1 METKTI
7 KLVSHNF
14 QAEFF
19 IQILQINGEVA
30 ERLIAEGKEQSYWRV
45 IYNYLKGSEF
55 PWTLGA
61 QDRALDLSDNI
72 RGICTSD
79 FIVWATSVLTD
90 CWIYQKGEPFVH
102 GAVEEIVT

>member
-7 KLVSHNF
+7 KLINHNF

-19 IQILQINGEVA
+19 IQVKGANTEQ
-30 ERLIAEGKEQSYWRV
+30 LIAEGKELSYWRV

-55 PWTLGA
+55 PWILGA

-72 RGICTSD
+72 RGICKSE

-90 CWIYQKGEPFVH
+90 CWIYQKGEQFVH
-102 GAVEEIVT
+102 GAGAVEEIVT